1 MRKNNKKRI
10 FKLILV
16 GIILIFSSCNENS
29 SNKDF
34 FLGGEIINPSSKY
47 VNFYYNNIK
56 IDSISSCL
64 YYTFAISIFNG
75 EKYLNYINNGQC
87 VKRRLNILNNNQR
100 II

>member
-1 MRKNNKKRI
+1 MRKNNKMRI

-16 GIILIFSSCNENS
+16 GIILIFSSCDENS

-56 IDSISSCL
+56 IDSIELDSENKFFKRGVILLIVSL
-64 YYTFAISIFNG
+64 IVLLFIKSFA
-75 EKYLNYINNGQC
+75 
-87 VKRRLNILNNNQR
+87 
-100 II
+100 